1 MKSTATDTSIERPV
15 GEAGLG
21 GASLAYGIVAGDRQ
35 ASRAV
40 SVQAANVRRNAGGV
54 RGHVACAGA
63 AREACWALLEQHV
76 TAGARVA
83 VVGAGNGDDLSL
95 ARLARRAGALDL
107 IDLDGGALRRARR
120 RCALTRTPV
129 GVLVDDVSGGVADRI
144 VAGALGES
152 VDVPAPPR
160 APVGG
165 GPYDV
170 VIADLVAT
178 QLLYPALVD
187 PGLPPAHI
195 DATLLADGQ
204 GLTEAVTA
212 RLHAAAPGGVVIHL
226 HDLLGWWHGHDQPF
240 TLDAILG
247 LAETDP
253 AAALTVAGQANAPY
267 GCDARAASVELG
279 GQVIDT
285 TFWRWPFAPGTD
297 YLVCATV
304 VRPLPMSIPSKA
316 GVGQ

>member
-1 MKSTATDTSIERPV
+1 MATVTSIERPV
-15 GEAGLG
+15 GEAGLD
-21 GASLAYGIVAGDRQ
+21 GASPPYGTLAHDRQ
-35 ASRAV
+35 DNRAV
-40 SVQAANVRRNAGGV
+40 SVQAANVWRNAGGG
-54 RGHVACAGA
+54 RWARRLRWHR
-63 AREACWALLEQHV
+63 AREACWALLDRHV
-76 TAGARVA
+76 IAGARVA
-83 VVGAGNGDDLSL
+83 VVGAGNGDDLPL

-129 GVLVDDVSGGVADRI
+129 GLLVDDVSGGAADRI
-144 VAGALGES
+144 VAGALGKP
-152 VDVPAPPR
+152 VDVLRPPR
-160 APVGG
+160 SPVGVG
-165 GPYDV
+165 RYDV

-187 PGLPPAHI
+187 TGLPAAHI

-204 GLTEAVTA
+204 GLTDAVTA

-226 HDLLGWWHGHDQPF
+226 HDLLGWWHGHDQPL
-240 TLDAILG
+240 TLDAILE

-253 AAALTVAGQANAPY
+253 AAAMTVAGQANAPY
-267 GCDARAASVELG
+267 GCDVRAASVALG

-285 TFWRWPFAPGTD
+285 RFWRWPFAPGTD

-304 VRPLPMSIPSKA
+304 VAPSPVSLPPRA
-316 GVGQ
+316 GVVR

>member
-21 GASLAYGIVAGDRQ
+21 GASLPYDIVARDRQ

-40 SVQAANVRRNAGGV
+40 SVQAANVRRNAGGGTWA
-54 RGHVACAGA
+54 RRLRWRR

-152 VDVPAPPR
+152 VDVPTPPR

-187 PGLPPAHI
+187 TGLPAAH
-195 DATLLADGQ
+195 TTQ
-204 GLTEAVTA
+204 RCWPTA
-212 RLHAAAPGGVVIHL
+212 RASPKPSRRACTRRPPAGSSSIYMTSTAGGMGMTSHSRSM
-226 HDLLGWWHGHDQPF
+226 P
-240 TLDAILG
+240 
-247 LAETDP
+247 
-253 AAALTVAGQANAPY
+253 
-267 GCDARAASVELG
+267 SSS
-279 GQVIDT
+279 
-285 TFWRWPFAPGTD
+285 WP
-297 YLVCATV
+297 
-304 VRPLPMSIPSKA
+304 RPTPR
-316 GVGQ
+316 QR